1 MDSVSEYFPFWEQLQ
16 EADRKAV
23 ERAARRLTLL
33 PYERASGEGGACIG
47 LLAVRSGRLRV
58 YTVTETGKELTLY
71 RLFDGDLC
79 LLSASCMFRSLQ
91 FSVRVEAEEETSLF
105 VIPTDVFR
113 PIAERSAPAA
123 NFINELMAS
132 RFSEVM
138 WKVEDIL
145 GKKMDSRLAGLLLE
159 EAALSDGKTVTL
171 THERLAAHLGS
182 AREVVTR
189 LLKYLQDEGMVR
201 LSRGK
206 IEISDEAR
214 LNELAQ
220 ETA

>member
-1 MDSVSEYFPFWEQLQ
+1 MQTLSEYFPFWAKLNESDRRAL
-16 EADRKAV
+16 EGAARKAKLS
-23 ERAARRLTLL
+23 A
-33 PYERASGEGGACIG
+33 YERAGKNGDSCAG
-47 LLAVRSGRLRV
+47 LLAVQSGRLRV

-71 RLFDGDLC
+71 RLFEGDIC

-91 FSVRVEAEEETSLF
+91 FAVRVEAEEETQ
-105 VIPTDVFR
+105 VIVLPTESFR
-113 PIAERSAPAA
+113 PIAEHSAPAA
-123 NFINELMAS
+123 NYVNELMAS

-138 WKVEDIL
+138 WKVEEIL
-145 GKKMDSRLAGLLLE
+145 GKKMDSRLAELLLE
-159 EAALSDGKTVTL
+159 EASLSDGKTVTV

-189 LLKYLQDEGMVR
+189 LLRYLQDEGMVR

-206 IEISDEAR
+206 IEIADEAR
-214 LNELAQ
+214 LQKLAR